1 MWAITPE
8 GRATNLGEVLLNG
21 TKSKLDVTTEL
32 QAFALV
38 VTAEPYFAVSQPSDV
53 VVMEN
58 VVRPDTRGK
67 IEEVDAKYELLQRGQ
82 YSMNHAENIKPVQL
96 DPNVPIELFE
106 ARNALQIARLAAAD
120 KYAADTFSKAQNL
133 LNQAENYQS
142 RKAGKKPVSMT
153 AREAVQTAE
162 DARIIAIRKAR
173 EEALNLERQAA
184 AERETVARTQAELA
198 AKEKERAEEQQ
209 RLEAER
215 RAQAEQ
221 QRAQAEQQQRLEAER
236 RAQAEQQRAEAEAER
251 TRALADRAAADAART
266 QAEAERQAAERA
278 KAEAEQAAQAAAQ
291 AKAEAEA
298 ARAAALQE
306 QQRLSVEADR
316 SRQQAQEADRMRQQA
331 ETDRDRIRQQLLSQL
346 NMVLETRESA
356 RGLIVNMS
364 DVLFDFGKSTLKPGA
379 REKLAKIAGI
389 VLAHPGLN
397 LEVEGHTDAVGSD
410 AFNQKLSEARADAVR
425 EYLVNQGLKSEAVTA
440 KGFGKTQPVAT
451 NDTPEGRQRN
461 RRVELVVSGDVIGT
475 KISRCVS
482 RLSRSIRLSSSSRYL
497 GALGFPGVPVPRGSG
512 QQYPGS

>member
-1 MWAITPE
+1 MQKLFPLFLCGIAAFAQEPNPTQRITPPASATVQQDTAGTTPIYRITVVSRTARAVNYRHRSGATKVNFRGTELLPDARGEAKVESKQGYIEIEVEFDNLQPATKYGPEYLTYVMWAITPE

-58 VVRPDTRGK
+58 VVRPDTKGK

-96 DPNVPIELFE
+96 NPNVPIELFE
-106 ARNALQIARLAAAD
+106 ARNALQIARLASAD
-120 KYAADTFSKAQNL
+120 KYASDTFSKAQNL
-133 LNQAENYQS
+133 LNQAENYEA
-142 RKAGKKPVSMT
+142 RKAGKKPVAMT

-162 DARIIAIRKAR
+162 DARIIAIRRAR
-173 EEALNLERQAA
+173 EEALTLERQAA

-198 AKEKERAEEQQ
+198 AKDKERAEEQQ

-221 QRAQAEQQQRLEAER
+221 QRAQAD
-236 RAQAEQQRAEAEAER
+236 QQRAQAEAER

-306 QQRLSVEADR
+306 QQRLSTEADR

-331 ETDRDRIRQQLLSQL
+331 ESDRDRIRQQLLTQL

-364 DVLFDFGKSTLKPGA
+364 DVLFDFGKSTLN
-379 REKLAKIAGI
+379 R
-389 VLAHPGLN
+389 VLARSLRRSLESCSLIPG
-397 LEVEGHTDAVGSD
+397 
-410 AFNQKLSEARADAVR
+410 
-425 EYLVNQGLKSEAVTA
+425 
-440 KGFGKTQPVAT
+440 
-451 NDTPEGRQRN
+451 
-461 RRVELVVSGDVIGT
+461 
-475 KISRCVS
+475 
-482 RLSRSIRLSSSSRYL
+482 
-497 GALGFPGVPVPRGSG
+497 
-512 QQYPGS
+512 